1 MRTARARKT
10 SPKPVQMAVEIGGV
24 RFKNPVLTA
33 SGTFAYGLEFSHL
46 MDLDSIGGI
55 VVKGISMKPIK
66 GNPPPRIFET
76 PSGMLNAIGWQNIG
90 AIEFVTKKLPALGS
104 YSTRVVVNVVGFTLS
119 DYVEVTRFL
128 DDCPGISALE
138 LNISCP
144 NVKEGGFHFNKD
156 PRDTFRVTEATRR
169 ASTRLP
175 LWVKLSPN
183 VTDIREFARACEE
196 AGADAVSVV
205 NTFVGMAIDV
215 ERRRPR
221 LRYVTG
227 GLSGPAIKPVA
238 LRMVWETA
246 QAVRIPV
253 VGVGGI
259 SSAEDALEFL
269 LAGARAVQVGTA
281 NFYNPAASQ
290 QVAAGLE
297 EYCRSHRISD
307 INDVVGGL
315 EV

>member
-169 ASTRLP
+169 ASKRLP

-215 ERRRPR
+215 EKRRPR

-238 LRMVWETA
+238 VRMVWETC
-246 QAVRIPV
+246 QAVKIPV
-253 VGVGGI
+253 IGVGGI

-307 INDVVGGL
+307 INDLVGGL